1 MGYPTPDDVRQK
13 LGDNYQ
19 TEPSDP
25 VIESFINR
33 RIAQVEERTGHAWT
47 EPPESVFLWVLN
59 QTCADILQREIID
72 SQASSPLSYKIGDEA
87 VDKAKNIDAKL
98 KAIQL
103 LRDEAEQAL
112 MQYLTKTTITFV
124 RGAP

>member
-1 MGYPTPDDVRQK
+1 LGYPTVTDVRQR

-19 TEPSDP
+19 TEPSDV
-25 VIESFINR
+25 VIQGFLDR
-33 RIAQVEERTGHAWT
+33 RIAQVEERTGQAWT

-98 KAIQL
+98 RAIQL
-103 LRDEAEQAL
+103 LREEAEQAL
-112 MQYLTKTTITFV
+112 VRYLTKTTITFA

>member
-1 MGYPTPDDVRQK
+1 LGYPTPDDVRQK

-19 TEPSDP
+19 TEPSDV
-25 VIESFINR
+25 VIQNFIDR
-33 RIAQVEERTGHAWT
+33 RIAQVEEKTGTWT
-47 EPPESVFLWVLN
+47 EPPEPVFLWVLN

>member
-1 MGYPTPDDVRQK
+1 MGYPTVSDVRQR

-19 TEPSDP
+19 TEPSDV
-25 VIESFINR
+25 VIQDFLDR
-33 RIAQVEERTGHAWT
+33 RIAQVEERTGQAWT
-47 EPPESVFLWVLN
+47 EPPEPVFLWVLN

-72 SQASSPLSYKIGDEA
+72 TQASSPLSYKIGDEA

-98 KAIQL
+98 RAIQL
-103 LRDEAEQAL
+103 LREDAEQAL
-112 MQYLTKTTITFV
+112 MQYLTKTTITFA